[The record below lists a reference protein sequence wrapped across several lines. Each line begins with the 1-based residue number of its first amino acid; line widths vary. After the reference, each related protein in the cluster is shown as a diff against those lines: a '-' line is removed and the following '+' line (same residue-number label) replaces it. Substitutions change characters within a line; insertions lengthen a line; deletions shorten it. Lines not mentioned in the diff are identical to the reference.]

1 LEQDRIMEEV
11 GRFYRPY
18 PGEELLDS
26 LREFAAGF
34 RRFGVVSGDG
44 GVQNLAS
51 FFFHG
56 PAMFCG
62 TDPQAGFYAV
72 V

>member
-1 LEQDRIMEEV
+1 MEEV

-26 LREFAAGF
+26 LREFAAGL
-34 RRFGVVSGDG
+34 RWLGVVHGDG
-44 GVQNLAS
+44 GVQNLAC

-56 PAMFCG
+56 PPMFCG
-62 TDPQAGFYAV
+62 TDPQADFYTV
-72 V
+72 I